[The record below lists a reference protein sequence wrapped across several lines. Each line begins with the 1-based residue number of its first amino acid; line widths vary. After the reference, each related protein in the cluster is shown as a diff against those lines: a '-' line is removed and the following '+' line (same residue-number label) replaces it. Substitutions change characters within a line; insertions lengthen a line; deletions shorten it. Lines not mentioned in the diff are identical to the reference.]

1 MLSRRPGFP
10 GGGFAFFRMYNRT
23 MHDCLFCSIAGGD
36 PSKLVWSNEVA
47 AAFKDINPKA
57 PIHILIVTKKHLT
70 NLDELSDPALGGRLL
85 MAVREVAEKVG
96 VKGAYRVQINNGKS
110 AGQVIEHLHI
120 HLLGGKSMTD

>member
-1 MLSRRPGFP
+1 
-10 GGGFAFFRMYNRT
+10 